1 MGQGEKESG
10 AMEARAKKCYF
21 LEWGL
26 APGSISANPD
36 FMLVK
41 PRSSRFVRAAVFLAQ
56 KWCGR

>member
-26 APGSISANPD
+26 APYND
-36 FMLVK
+36 F
-41 PRSSRFVRAAVFLAQ
+41 SRL
-56 KWCGR
+56 